1 MPDASTSGD
10 NSAASGGFSPA
21 VYTGEEAAEEM
32 PSERERWLNIVHIA
46 SMQAI
51 RITGLILINSFGA
64 MIDSKELVSRG
75 LSYGWLSMKERISD
89 SEYVENVRN
98 HTYSLAGN
106 EVKISVF
113 THDSRRIISYEGKI
127 IQVGENDLLIEITR
141 DDLDTRVRAGE
152 SRQIHL
158 VDIHSIAAG
167 DQVILFVRDRG
178 KLD

>member
-1 MPDASTSGD
+1 
-10 NSAASGGFSPA
+10 
-21 VYTGEEAAEEM
+21 
-32 PSERERWLNIVHIA
+32 
-46 SMQAI
+46 
-51 RITGLILINSFGA
+51 
-64 MIDSKELVSRG
+64 
-75 LSYGWLSMKERISD
+75 MKERISD